1 MIDKCRMAVSD
12 RDETTCQELLQTP
25 VGEVLCGEDA
35 NIDKP
40 VQADASSD
48 AGPASRPD
56 GSEGQSDS
64 GRPRIDAGQSRR
76 DSGGIRIDAGQLA
89 PDAFTRTDGGRPR
102 NDGGQPSQMD
112 AALMNPVCQ
121 EFADCCPQLPAGA
134 RQAMCY
140 QASGRDR
147 PRDCFRALRRAQSMG
162 HCLRTDA
169 GP

>member
-1 MIDKCRMAVSD
+1 MAVSD

-25 VGEVLCGEDA
+25 VGEVLCGQGP

-40 VQADASSD
+40 VQTDASND
-48 AGPASRPD
+48 ATTASRLD
-56 GSEGQSDS
+56 GGQGRSDT
-64 GRPRIDAGQSRR
+64 GRPRTDAGQNRR

-89 PDAFTRTDGGRPR
+89 PDAFTRTDGGRPH

-121 EFADCCPQLPAGA
+121 EFADCCPQLPAGT

-140 QASGRDR
+140 QVSERDW
-147 PRDCFRALRRAQSMG
+147 PRDCFRELRRAQSMG